1 MFDVITVGSATVD
14 VFISSKSKTIE
25 FLHLKKREEICF
37 PIGAKILI
45 DYMHQDTGGGGTN
58 CAVAFS
64 RLGLKTGWVGK
75 IGTDINSR
83 HVLDQMKKEKVKF
96 LGKIQKGGSTGFS
109 VIITGAGKDR
119 TILAYK
125 GINDKLKSS
134 EVNFS
139 RLKTKWFYLGS
150 MLGESFKTAEKIAQF
165 AKKKNIKLAFNP
177 SPYVARMGFKKLRK
191 IIDACHL
198 LVLNKEEA
206 QDIAH
211 SRTDNIDFLLKKL
224 QKHVPLVVIT
234 DGKRG
239 AYAYNGIEKYT
250 LKVGLQ
256 KIVEATGTGDSFA
269 AGVLAGIILG
279 FDIEKSMRLAY
290 ADGVSVLSHVGA
302 KEKLLTRPQALKLM
316 KVKNLC
322 NITKRK
328 L

>member
-14 VFISSKSKTIE
+14 VFISSKSKSIE
-25 FLHLKKREEICF
+25 FLHLKKREEMCF

-83 HVLDQMKKEKVKF
+83 HVLDQMKKEKVTF
-96 LGKIQKGGSTGFS
+96 LGKVQKGGSTGFS

-125 GINDKLKSS
+125 GINDTLKAS

-139 RLKTKWFYLGS
+139 KLKTKWFYMGS

-165 AKKKNIKLAFNP
+165 AKKKKTKLAFNP
-177 SPYVARMGFKKLRK
+177 SPYVARMGFKKLKK

-211 SRTDNIDFLLKKL
+211 SRKDIDFLLKKL

-239 AYAYNGIEKYT
+239 AYAYNGINKYI
-250 LKVGLQ
+250 LKVGVQ

-279 FDIEKSMRLAY
+279 FDIEKSMRLGY

-302 KEKLLTRPQALKLM
+302 KEKLLTRKQALKMM
-316 KVKNLC
+316 KSKKLC
-322 NITKRK
+322 KIIKK
-328 L
+328 KI